1 MILIYLHALL
11 FLIRKCF
18 IIILHVYKY
27 TYIIIYTIVLSY
39 HYTHQY
45 TSRTTHQY
53 TCRPVTRHTIT
64 PDTPAKSRYTSK
76 DLTHQQ
82 RADTPAKT
90 RHTSIESCNI
100 ASPQTMQHS
109 MEVIPI

>member
-18 IIILHVYKY
+18 IIILHGYKY

-45 TSRTTHQY
+45 TSRPVDQNRLDTSVYQRTSTSRPEDHRPIHSRHQKI
-53 TCRPVTRHTIT
+53 PW
-64 PDTPAKSRYTSK
+64 
-76 DLTHQQ
+76 
-82 RADTPAKT
+82 
-90 RHTSIESCNI
+90 SIYKYKNKLLKMI
-100 ASPQTMQHS
+100 
-109 MEVIPI
+109 